1 MPGRALS
8 ERVKRQQFRRT
19 ENVRYQQAVDAYLQ
33 EQELPEGTKRRGLRP
48 ISEQYNVQWRTLG
61 RLVKGGVSM
70 SAFNAS
76 KRKLTFA
83 EEHVLVD
90 FILASS
96 DRAMPPTLKKV
107 AEHANGI
114 LEARGIDFEPVGE
127 SWVGRFLDRY
137 REEIQTHW
145 SRPLAMERAKALNKD
160 VVKHWFELIKL
171 HVIEKDIRPE
181 NIYGMDESG
190 FPPSDQ
196 GVQRVVGRR
205 GSKIQ
210 HKAGSANRENVTVL
224 VTICADGT
232 ALKPTIIF
240 KKQNILNK
248 WGQNNISEAS

>member
-1 MPGRALS
+1 
-8 ERVKRQQFRRT
+8 
-19 ENVRYQQAVDAYLQ
+19 
-33 EQELPEGTKRRGLRP
+33 
-48 ISEQYNVQWRTLG
+48 
-61 RLVKGGVSM
+61 M

-83 EEHVLVD
+83 EERVLVD

-107 AEHANGI
+107 TEHANGI
-114 LEARGIDFEPVGE
+114 LEGRRTSYEPVGE
-127 SWVGRFLDRY
+127 CWVGRFLDRY
-137 REEIQTHW
+137 REEVQTHW
-145 SRPLAMERAKALNKD
+145 SRPLATERAKALNKG
-160 VVKHWFELIKL
+160 VVTHWFELIKENII
-171 HVIEKDIRPE
+171 VKGIKPE

-205 GSKIQ
+205 GAKLQ

-232 ALKPTIIF
+232 ALKPTIVF
-240 KKQNILNK
+240 KGQHILKK
-248 WGQNNISEAS
+248 WGENNISEAS